1 MSWIKRVMGFEAPK
15 PAAGATSVAPG
26 SPLGLASGRMLCL
39 DRSLKLL
46 LEGQSHVVLPD
57 DEKVWAVGDIDLGQS
72 MRLQRFY
79 LDNED
84 YFLQVVMNGPAA
96 EDIQDL
102 ILFGYHDVTTIN
114 SKEQLLQLT
123 GPNAKIGMPLYELE
137 GEEYG
142 RQWGSEDGQTE
153 LTPMQEFV
161 KSPDGAYSI
170 KHLSMLYSREIGLLN
185 RREFLLFSV
194 EEDEE
199 GVITLST
206 AVGVTLQITDIEVL

>member
-1 MSWIKRVMGFEAPK
+1 MSWIKRVMGFEAPT

-26 SPLGLASGRMLCL
+26 NPLGLASGRMLCL

-46 LEGQSHVVLPD
+46 LEGQSHVVVPD

-84 YFLQVVMNGPAA
+84 YFLQVVMDGPAA

-123 GPNAKIGMPLYELE
+123 EAVLLATAAGDL
-137 GEEYG
+137 
-142 RQWGSEDGQTE
+142 
-153 LTPMQEFV
+153 
-161 KSPDGAYSI
+161 SPATLHH
-170 KHLSMLYSREIGLLN
+170 HLASLRKQALHKAN
-185 RREFLLFSV
+185 
-194 EEDEE
+194 
-199 GVITLST
+199 
-206 AVGVTLQITDIEVL
+206 Q